1 MPYLN
6 LIGVTE
12 YEPPRST
19 TMVTTRDTIV
29 DARRIP
35 ATDEVFGNDNGNTQL
50 DYDKLVEAWL
60 QNKDIEDAHADCYN
74 LTKAVDRATWPPSS

>member
-1 MPYLN
+1 MPYFN

-60 QNKDIEDAHADCYN
+60 QNKDIEDAMPI
-74 LTKAVDRATWPPSS
+74 VII